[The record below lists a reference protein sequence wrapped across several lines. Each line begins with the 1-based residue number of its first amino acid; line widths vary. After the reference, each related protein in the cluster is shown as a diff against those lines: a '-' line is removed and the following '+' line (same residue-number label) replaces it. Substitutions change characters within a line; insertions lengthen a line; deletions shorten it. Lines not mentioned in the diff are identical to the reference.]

1 MRISKL
7 LEIATSKAD
16 DFNQIYEA
24 VKDEDVWEKIILK
37 DFAEKEKI
45 EKVVTLVDEQTYE
58 LMVPPLKELKSTSK
72 INKWHQDNEKKCDFN
87 NKFSI
92 IWTEITLKKY
102 KSWTGFGVYYEYL
115 SAEGPWGLGAYV
127 TMENIYNIKQL
138 TDERKNSEKKLKNI
152 IGEEW
157 ATTEEMQTYWKNI
170 GIEDDEIKDYI
181 EEGGMLR
188 LKYPLEL
195 RAGEEISDIHK
206 RIIEIGKLSFIQKI
220 PELKAFWKTNFL
232 KTPDEI
238 KAPAHSIDAQ
248 AKRE

>member
-24 VKDEDVWEKIILK
+24 VKDEDVWEKIKLK

-45 EKVVTLVDEQTYE
+45 VQAVALVDEQTYE
-58 LMVPPLKELKSTSK
+58 LMVPPLKELKSISK
-72 INKWHQDNEKKCDFN
+72 HKLSHENLRKCDFN
-87 NKFSI
+87 NPYSLI
-92 IWTEITLKKY
+92 SSEIAPKKY
-102 KSWTGFGVYYEYL
+102 KSWTWFGVYYEYL
-115 SAEGPWGLGAYV
+115 SKEGPLGLGAYV
-127 TMENIYNIKQL
+127 SMTNLYNINQL